1 MKKRRHIYSF
11 EGDLTFEEYVKLLE
25 KYFSVIKI
33 VDASYFASYP
43 LSQLGDTLDS
53 KIIIAKNVY
62 NKRL

>member
-1 MKKRRHIYSF
+1 M
-11 EGDLTFEEYVKLLE
+11 TFEEYVKLLE

-53 KIIIAKNVY
+53 KIINAKKVY